1 MAKRDNMGVPPLS
14 KEVADQMLSN
24 VFEACDFEPN
34 RVPLEV
40 LQSYS
45 HYRRE
50 RHFLQ
55 KCIIVLV
62 VILFLMLP
70 ILFITA
76 NVEVTWLD
84 GTPPGSPIVQVTAK
98 SIVPVESITASIGD
112 YSLEVYQVS
121 DGIYHIHPNANGT
134 MMVTVTLANKQFT
147 EHKVDVSGVDVDPP
161 ALVGSELVD
170 GELEIFFDDGI
181 SPIDFSSIYAIDP
194 AGEKIYPLRHDAEAN
209 SVTFQYPDAHLNIFV
224 SDICGNTL
232 QLVLTVN

>member
-1 MAKRDNMGVPPLS
+1 MSKKDKIPVPPLS

-50 RHFLQ
+50 RHILQ

-70 ILFITA
+70 VLFITA
-76 NVEVTWLD
+76 NVEVSWVE
-84 GTPPGSPIVQVTAK
+84 GTPEGSPIVQVVAK

-112 YSLEVYQVS
+112 YALDVYQVS
-121 DGIYHIHPNANGT
+121 DGIYQIHPNANGT
-134 MMVTVTLANKQFT
+134 LLVTVTLTNKQFT
-147 EHKVDVSGVDVDPP
+147 EHKVEVTGVDVEPP
-161 ALVGSELVD
+161 VLVSSQLVD
-170 GELEIFFDDGI
+170 GELEIFFSDDI
-181 SPIDFSSIYAIDP
+181 SAIDFTTVYAVDP
-194 AGEKIYPLRHDAEAN
+194 QAQVVYPLRHDPEAV
-209 SVTFQYPDAHLNIFV
+209 SVTFAYPEDYLNIFV
-224 SDICGNTL
+224 SDTCGNTL
-232 QLVLTVN
+232 QLVLTTQ

>member
-1 MAKRDNMGVPPLS
+1 MAKRDNVPPLS
-14 KEVADQMLSN
+14 KEAADQMLSN

-50 RHFLQ
+50 RHILQ

-62 VILFLMLP
+62 AVLFLMLP

-76 NVEVTWLD
+76 SVEVTWVE
-84 GTPPGSPIVQVTAK
+84 GTPPGSPIVQVAAK

-121 DGIYHIHPNANGT
+121 DGIYQIHPNANGT
-134 MMVTVTLANKQFT
+134 LMVTVTLANKQFT
-147 EHKVDVSGVDVDPP
+147 EHKMEVSGVDVEPP
-161 ALVGSELVD
+161 TLVSSQLVD
-170 GELEIFFDDGI
+170 GELEIFFQDDI
-181 SPIDFSSIYAIDP
+181 SSIDFSTIYAVDP
-194 AGEKIYPLRHDAEAN
+194 AGQVVYPLRHDSAAV
-209 SVTFQYPDAHLNIFV
+209 SATFAYPEDHLNIFV
-224 SDICGNTL
+224 ADTCGNTL
-232 QLVLTVN
+232 QLVLTTQ